1 MIHKSLG
8 QLAKRLRRAET
19 HDQLYSIELDCGWH
33 NCAVGTR
40 LRELGMSLPE
50 DFAWTVVSNIVK
62 PEIVQKGQKFN
73 VNILDGKIDKALEF
87 IKELKTLSMYEILKN

>member
-1 MIHKSLG
+1 
-8 QLAKRLRRAET
+8 
-19 HDQLYSIELDCGWH
+19 
-33 NCAVGTR
+33 
-40 LRELGMSLPE
+40 MSLPE